1 MKDIQLYQQILG
13 LADPWQVQ
21 EVTLNREAQ
30 EIEVRVVCTEH
41 VWGCPEC
48 GQRME
53 VHDYDERR
61 WRHLDSCQYQTFV
74 RARVPVVKCSAHG
87 AQTVAVPW
95 AEKWGRFTRL
105 FERLAIDLL
114 QECSI
119 WAACQILRISW
130 DEADGIKQRAV
141 KRGLARKARRVPQ
154 EVCVDEKAAGRGQ
167 DYVTV
172 VARVEAG
179 KPATVDY
186 VGDGRS
192 QESLDRYWQ
201 QWTREEL
208 AAVEAVGMD
217 MWDPYFQSTLAQV
230 PEAQRK
236 IVYDP
241 FHLSCHMNKAVNE
254 VRKAEARELL
264 KAGDTTLQGTRHL
277 WLYAWENLMEPVA
290 SRFNELRRIKLKTAR
305 AWSLKEMWRDMWASL
320 NVPEAKDFFQCWYS
334 WAIRSRLAPIKRVAR
349 MFKAH
354 LANILTYFDTFLTN
368 GPIEGLNN
376 RIQGLIKKAFGYRNR
391 QRFKTDILFHL
402 GGLDLYPTP

>member
-30 EIEVRVVCTEH
+30 EIEVRVVCTEG
-41 VWGCPEC
+41 VWGCPAC

-74 RARVPVVKCSAHG
+74 RARVPVVKCPAHG

-114 QECSI
+114 QECSV
-119 WAACQILRISW
+119 AAAGAILRMSW

-141 KRGLARKARRVPQ
+141 ERGLARKPRSVPQ

-192 QESLDRYWQ
+192 QDSLDRYWQ
-201 QWTREEL
+201 QWTRTEL

-254 VRKAEARELL
+254 VRKAEAHELL

-277 WLYAWENLMEPVA
+277 WLYAWENLMEPLA
-290 SRFNELRRIKLKTAR
+290 SRFQELRRIKLKTAR
-305 AWSLKEMWRDMWASL
+305 AWSIKEMWRDMWASF

-349 MFKAH
+349 MFQAH
-354 LANILTYFDTFLTN
+354 LDNILTYFETFLTN

-391 QRFKTDILFHL
+391 ERFKTDILFHL
-402 GGLDLYPTP
+402 GGLDLYSSQ